1 MALLDQPLRFLH
13 NVHPALLLAIVPV
26 TVILVHF
33 IPWLVDPHGLRS
45 FPGPCLARFSDLWL
59 GRVAQQGHRS
69 EVVHQM
75 HEKYGELD
83 KVVTFASPFF
93 TPRFPP
99 PGTFVRIAPNHLS
112 ISDPAALQIVYAH
125 GNGSLKS
132 NFYDAFVSI
141 TRGLFNT
148 RDRVAH
154 TRKRK
159 IISHIF
165 SQKSVLE
172 FEPYVKGYVQSLIQQ
187 WDRLCAGGAKG
198 LSGNDGEGGWR
209 GRDGRV
215 WLDCLPCAHTCSS
228 RNLFSLLT
236 RPM

>member
-1 MALLDQPLRFLH
+1 M
-13 NVHPALLLAIVPV
+13 
-26 TVILVHF
+26 
-33 IPWLVDPHGLRS
+33 
-45 FPGPCLARFSDLWL
+45 
-59 GRVAQQGHRS
+59 
-69 EVVHQM
+69 
-75 HEKYGELD
+75 
-83 KVVTFASPFF
+83 
-93 TPRFPP
+93 
-99 PGTFVRIAPNHLS
+99 
-112 ISDPAALQIVYAH
+112 VYAH

-172 FEPYVKGYVQSLIQQ
+172 FEPYVKDYMQSLIQQ

-198 LSGNDGEGGWR
+198 LSGDEGEGGWR

-215 WLDCLPCAHTCSS
+215 WLDCLPCAQKCSS
-228 RNLFSLLT
+228 RIHFRVN
-236 RPM
+236 PM

>member
-1 MALLDQPLRFLH
+1 
-13 NVHPALLLAIVPV
+13 
-26 TVILVHF
+26 
-33 IPWLVDPHGLRS
+33 
-45 FPGPCLARFSDLWL
+45 
-59 GRVAQQGHRS
+59 
-69 EVVHQM
+69 M
-75 HEKYGELD
+75 HEKYG
-83 KVVTFASPFF
+83 K
-93 TPRFPP
+93 
-99 PGTFVRIAPNHLS
+99 FVRIAPNHLS

-172 FEPYVKGYVQSLIQQ
+172 FEPYVRDYVRSFIQQ

-198 LSGNDGEGGWR
+198 LQGNDGEGGWR
-209 GRDGRV
+209 GRDGRT
-215 WLDCLPCAHTCSS
+215 WLDCLPCMLSTS
-228 RNLFSLLT
+228 FKLT
-236 RPM
+236 SC

>member
-1 MALLDQPLRFLH
+1 MAILQLPFPLLH
-13 NVHPALLLAIVPV
+13 HVHPATILILVPALV
-26 TVILVHF
+26 LLVHF

-45 FPGPCLARFSDLWL
+45 FPGPRLARFSDLWL
-59 GRVAQQGHRS
+59 GRVAKHGHRS
-69 EVVHQM
+69 QVVHQM
-75 HEKYGELD
+75 HEKYGKLRHF
-83 KVVTFASPFF
+83 TFRSSR
-93 TPRFPP
+93 TVCNISTT
-99 PGTFVRIAPNHLS
+99 GTFVRIAPNHIS
-112 ISDPAALQIVYAH
+112 ISDPVALQIVYAH

-172 FEPYVKGYVQSLIQQ
+172 FEPYVRDYVRSFIQQ

-198 LSGNDGEGGWR
+198 LEGNDGEGGWR
-209 GRDGRV
+209 GRDGRT
-215 WLDCLPCAHTCSS
+215 WLDCLPC
-228 RNLFSLLT
+228 
-236 RPM
+236 RPSASF